1 MRIRIAG
8 TENESPKKYEYQL
21 LDRTEKSTGTLSMAR
36 TTGYTCTAVAHLV
49 LSGQFNRK
57 GICPP
62 EYVGEKETDFE
73 FVVRYLAERGVV
85 YKKKEE
91 PA

>member
-8 TENESPKKYEYQL
+8 TENGKEKTYQYNL

-36 TTGYTCTAVAHLV
+36 TTGYTCTAAVHLV
-49 LSGQFNRK
+49 AQGSFNRK

-62 EYVGEKETDFE
+62 ECLGEEEEHFQ
-73 FVVRYLAERGVV
+73 FVVKYLKDRNVHYSVTE
-85 YKKKEE
+85 
-91 PA
+91 